1 MIGKWEKVHYG
12 DYPFLA
18 KCSRCGHEIDT
29 HYEGKYPNFCSNC
42 GLPMNEEAARKLN
55 NVLYLCDKQNPEC
68 GKTNCSGD
76 FCHHTS
82 DVNHAVNFTPIVGQ
96 DSGEVIG
103 YMEKES
109 VETTSSEW
117 IPTSEMLPE
126 KYDSY
131 LVMWRSLTEGFP
143 DRLFYEI
150 CEYYPE
156 EDEWERIEQVGEA
169 GAEIVAWMPLPEP
182 YEKGGEKE

>member
-42 GLPMNEEAARKLN
+42 GLPMNEEAARRLN
-55 NVLYLCDKQNPEC
+55 TDL
-68 GKTNCSGD
+68 
-76 FCHHTS
+76 
-82 DVNHAVNFTPIVGQ
+82 
-96 DSGEVIG
+96 
-103 YMEKES
+103 
-109 VETTSSEW
+109 SEW
-117 IPTSEMLPE
+117 NPTSEILPE
-126 KYDSY
+126 EYDSY
-131 LVMWRSLTEGFP
+131 LVMWRRLAEGNS
-143 DRLFYEI
+143 DGLFYEI

-156 EDEWERIEQVGEA
+156 ENEWERIEQAGEA

-182 YEKGGEKE
+182 YEPKEKENG